1 MTEKD
6 MKDLVW
12 GVEND
17 VDFVA
22 ASFVRKGSDVQEI
35 RAFLQS
41 TYENLGQP
49 HGPKHPLP
57 MIISKVENLE
67 ALDNFAEILEESDGI
82 MVARGDLGVEM
93 PFERVTAAQKHMIIA
108 SNTAGKPI
116 IVATQML
123 ETMQDNPRPTRAEV
137 SDVSNAVYDGADAV
151 MLSGE
156 SANGKYPVESVATM
170 RSIVAAAE
178 ATISSFGVR
187 HPGGRRAIFGSWPIA
202 GLPQKEATARAACLA
217 AVQMNARAMI
227 VVAET
232 GKFAQLCSKY
242 SHTMPIICCVG
253 DSPSEMKVGRQL
265 GLSRSIV
272 PMSVARTDLK
282 NRPQET
288 VRLAKEMGLV
298 APGDLV
304 VLLNTNGDLNPSSL
318 EDAINITVATVS

>member
-1 MTEKD
+1 
-6 MKDLVW
+6 
-12 GVEND
+12 
-17 VDFVA
+17 
-22 ASFVRKGSDVQEI
+22 
-35 RAFLQS
+35 
-41 TYENLGQP
+41 
-49 HGPKHPLP
+49 
-57 MIISKVENLE
+57 MIISKIENLE
-67 ALDNFAEILEESDGI
+67 SLDNFAEILEESDGI

-170 RSIVAAAE
+170 RSIVAAAD